1 MSSEFAGKR
10 KRHLLITGLPGVGK
24 TTVLIRLTRLLAD
37 QRPCG
42 FYTEEIRRKGARVG
56 FRLVGLDGSEGVLS
70 RVDFSGPHRVGRY
83 GVDVEG
89 FERFLDR
96 LELAA
101 TISTIVFVDEIGKME
116 SLSLR
121 FTNLMRRLLDS
132 GKTVVATV
140 ALRGEGLIAEVKKRS
155 DCSLVEVTPANR
167 ERLPGELAARLRDI
181 V

>member
-24 TTVLIRLTRLLAD
+24 TMVLIRLTRLLAD

-70 RVDFSGPHRVGRY
+70 RVDFRGAHRVGHY

-96 LELAA
+96 LDL
-101 TISTIVFVDEIGKME
+101 SSSPLVFVDEIGKME
-116 SLSLR
+116 SLSPR
-121 FTNLMRRLLDS
+121 FTDLMRELLDS
-132 GKTVVATV
+132 EKIVVATI
-140 ALRGEGLIAEVKKRS
+140 AMRGEGLIAEVKKRP
-155 DCSLVEVTPANR
+155 D
-167 ERLPGELAARLRDI
+167 
-181 V
+181 